1 MKVFTSDK
9 TSKLSAFLLEKYQ
22 GGISYGVIMKLL
34 RKKDIKVNGVR
45 VNKDVSISYGDE
57 ITVYYDGEKTFSI
70 TEVYLD
76 ENILIADKP
85 KGITS
90 EDYESLVKTKYSTAT
105 LCHRL
110 DRNTDGLICFALN
123 ENAEKELLLAFKNR
137 DIDKYYL
144 AEVYGA
150 FKNKKDTLTAYL
162 VKNSA
167 DSTVKIF
174 SNRVENSVKII
185 TEYKTLKES
194 GGTSLLEV
202 KLITGKTHQ
211 IRAHLAYAGHFI
223 IGDGKYGDVKVN
235 STYKEKYQRLTA
247 YKMVFNTNGVL
258 SYLNGKEIKLNR
270 FVLGVNVCG

>member
-1 MKVFTSDK
+1 MATSMPKEESYEWGLKAFASELEAK
-9 TSKLSAFLLEKYQ
+9 TTA
-22 GGISYGVIMKLL
+22 
-34 RKKDIKVNGVR
+34 
-45 VNKDVSISYGDE
+45 
-57 ITVYYDGEKTFSI
+57 VYYDGEKTFSVA
-70 TEVYLD
+70 EVYLD
-76 ENILIADKP
+76 ENILVADKP

-174 SNRVENSVKII
+174 SNKVDMSI
-185 TEYKTLKES
+185 
-194 GGTSLLEV
+194 SLS
-202 KLITGKTHQ
+202 T
-211 IRAHLAYAGHFI
+211 AH
-223 IGDGKYGDVKVN
+223 
-235 STYKEKYQRLTA
+235 
-247 YKMVFNTNGVL
+247 
-258 SYLNGKEIKLNR
+258 
-270 FVLGVNVCG
+270 